1 MELKKL
7 TKVSKIFDRIKELDK
22 EIIELDKLAM
32 DAVNDKMNIELNLTI
47 ENLSK
52 KEDQENKVTIDSDGS
67 LNFGGSSEGLEG
79 MYRRMM
85 GFSLGLQ
92 EQTKKNTTE
101 LKNKLTSKDFLLI
114 LKVLLDSKNEERNS
128 LFNQLSNLGVRF

>member
-7 TKVSKIFDRIKELDK
+7 TKASKILDRIKELDK

-32 DAVNDKMNIELNLTI
+32 VAVNDKMNIELNLTI

-67 LNFGGSSEGLEG
+67 LNFGGSSEGLEE

-92 EQTKKNTTE
+92 EQMKKNTTE